1 MAFKIER
8 VIRRHRPEILITM
21 TLLLLSISLI
31 LLGQGQLQD
40 NWLVKLGGQLGF
52 SLLVAL
58 VVRWLSVIFAEVA
71 PSVSCDSSEYH
82 EAIKAAQR
90 RVWVCQTWLPGIER
104 DSAEI
109 LAARV
114 TDKRL
119 LLLSFAP
126 SSPIYGRIKGRG
138 MKVSAAQHYSA
149 SSVKPF
155 VKGGQTDCVRFNHGH
170 HPGWIGVVDG
180 WVFWGPTPVDLDS
193 QSIEFLFHKHPVTS
207 VEGAFWVR
215 QFEEI
220 WQNHSYLFDEERKYN
235 PEL

>member
-8 VIRRHRPEILITM
+8 VIRQHRSEILITT
-21 TLLLLSISLI
+21 TLLLFSISLI
-31 LLGQGQLQD
+31 LLAQGPLQKSL
-40 NWLVKLGGQLGF
+40 LVDLGGKLGF

-58 VVRWLSVIFAEVA
+58 IVRWLSVIFAEA
-71 PSVSCDSSEYH
+71 QTSVSCDSSEYH
-82 EAIKAAQR
+82 EAIKAARR

-109 LAARV
+109 LNARV

-119 LLLSFAP
+119 LLLSFEP
-126 SSPIYGRIKGRG
+126 SSPIYARIKGRG
-138 MKVSAAQHYSA
+138 TKVSAAQHYSA

-207 VEGAFWVR
+207 LEGAFWVR